1 MGGAELAVLIVA
13 AILVIATAV
22 AMSNQQK
29 KLEDPNNTEVVY
41 LDEVIKVSKLLGLGQ
56 WRLSIYRQSGNL
68 QKNDQYFATAPEAI
82 KKAVS
87 TFKRAKIDYVV
98 IDSNTTS
105 ELKFRRPYHS
115 HRGKAEGKKVGRVEI
130 IREA

>member
-41 LDEVIKVSKLLGLGQ
+41 LDQLPSVSKLLGVGSF
-56 WRLSIYRQSGNL
+56 RLQLFRQSGNPQ
-68 QKNDQYFATAPEAI
+68 QKDQYFKTGPEAVR
-82 KKAVS
+82 AATS
-87 TFKRAKIDYVV
+87 TFRRAKIDYVV
-98 IDSNTTS
+98 ISSNNTD
-105 ELKFRRPYHS
+105 EFCFRRPYHD
-115 HRGKAEGKKVGRVEI
+115 HRGTKEGKKVGRAEI
-130 IREA
+130 KRVS